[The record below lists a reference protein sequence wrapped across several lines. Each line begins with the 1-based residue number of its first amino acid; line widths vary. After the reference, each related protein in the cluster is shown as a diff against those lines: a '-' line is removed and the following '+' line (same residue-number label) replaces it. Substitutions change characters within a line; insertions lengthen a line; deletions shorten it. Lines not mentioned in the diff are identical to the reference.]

1 MVKLF
6 SQKDICTAQKI
17 KFPIKD
23 FFSKSDQ
30 IRSCLWIWS
39 YFCVVWMVSSLSSSK
54 KGIMGSAFNFM
65 LEIITP
71 EIFSNVQYSVSI
83 FRFLIGYLKII

>member
-1 MVKLF
+1 
-6 SQKDICTAQKI
+6 
-17 KFPIKD
+17 
-23 FFSKSDQ
+23 
-30 IRSCLWIWS
+30 
-39 YFCVVWMVSSLSSSK
+39 MVSSLSSSK

-83 FRFLIGYLKII
+83 FRFLIDYLKII